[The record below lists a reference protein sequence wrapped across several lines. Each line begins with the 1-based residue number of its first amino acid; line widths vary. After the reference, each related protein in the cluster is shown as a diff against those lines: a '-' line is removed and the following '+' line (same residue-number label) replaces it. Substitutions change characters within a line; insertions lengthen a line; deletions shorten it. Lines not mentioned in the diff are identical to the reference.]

1 MTRTCS
7 IAVAVESVCCG
18 KKEGR
23 ERGWK
28 GKGKERREDEEKGK
42 ERREDEEK
50 GKERREEEE
59 KGKERREDEEKGREA
74 GRKGGREE
82 GREGGRK
89 GGREGGREEGGKGR
103 LQFKTPEQNLLNGEW
118 KLVRNVELGSTSR
131 DQTGTNKNCP
141 TVYISVVTAGDCVI

>member
-1 MTRTCS
+1 M
-7 IAVAVESVCCG
+7 
-18 KKEGR
+18 K
-23 ERGWK
+23 
-28 GKGKERREDEEKGK
+28 
-42 ERREDEEK
+42 
-50 GKERREEEE
+50 
-59 KGKERREDEEKGREA
+59 
-74 GRKGGREE
+74 RK

-89 GGREGGREEGGKGR
+89 EEEKERKEKGRDEMEEGGRKEGGKGR